1 MSTHVNPT
9 LHLPHFLRVLG
20 PSSLTLYKH
29 VLGRKRILIY
39 TQPPVELAC
48 MLCQVAADICFE
60 DQTALDSVESATVPR
75 PRLTG
80 KQKEGINVLGVVT
93 LHDIGRLERESETGR
108 GWVACAFFRELCTF
122 AFLTVFFSHVGTTDA
137 VFLEKP
143 QYYDLVIDMTSFS
156 PERASRPGLQLS
168 VKEPNG
174 RSRRPSY
181 RLSTIRFTWSDVK
194 LVRSQLQSPA
204 DL

>member
-20 PSSLTLYKH
+20 PSLLTLYKH

-60 DQTALDSVESATVPR
+60 DQTAPDSVEGATVPR
-75 PRLTG
+75 PRLMG

-108 GWVACAFFRELCTF
+108 GWVACAFFGELCTF
-122 AFLTVFFSHVGTTDA
+122 AFLTVFF
-137 VFLEKP
+137 FR
-143 QYYDLVIDMTSFS
+143 M
-156 PERASRPGLQLS
+156 
-168 VKEPNG
+168 
-174 RSRRPSY
+174 
-181 RLSTIRFTWSDVK
+181 
-194 LVRSQLQSPA
+194 
-204 DL
+204 